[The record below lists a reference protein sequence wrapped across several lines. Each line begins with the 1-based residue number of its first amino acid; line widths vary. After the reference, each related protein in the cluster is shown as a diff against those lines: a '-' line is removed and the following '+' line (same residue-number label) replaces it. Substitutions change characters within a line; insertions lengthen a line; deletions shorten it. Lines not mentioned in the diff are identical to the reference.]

1 MYEITD
7 NERSVRSI
15 TNNSA
20 GFVNRILRRVN
31 SLLPKVSGGGGL
43 YNHIFSITFKNN
55 STIFLILKIL
65 SPFSLS

>member
-31 SLLPKVSGGGGL
+31 SLLPKVSGGGGGD
-43 YNHIFSITFKNN
+43 F
-55 STIFLILKIL
+55 TIKFFQKILKIKAK
-65 SPFSLS
+65 FY

>member
-31 SLLPKVSGGGGL
+31 SLLPKVSGGGGGTL
-43 YNHIFSITFKNN
+43 QKYFFQK
-55 STIFLILKIL
+55 F
-65 SPFSLS
+65 

>member
-31 SLLPKVSGGGGL
+31 SLLPKVSGGGGGTL
-43 YNHIFSITFKNN
+43 KTN
-55 STIFLILKIL
+55 FLQK
-65 SPFSLS
+65 FY